1 MNVNWKT
8 MLVAGLTVCLA
19 VSLFFNGYLYY
30 KLTRSLE
37 HYSPTFF
44 SFVFGPTMQN
54 ITSGNLYLNLT
65 FDIVEGNLT
74 VKAEVNAESYNPNAF
89 LALQFDS
96 DNNGTIDI
104 RYWPQDD
111 FYTYQYWRDDLQF
124 LLEANNLTLPSLSE
138 YWGWLPNGTIYLDRS
153 PPFSG
158 WAEEESP
165 FHYCVHTNGIYTFY
179 FTYAI
184 NNPDKPHYAIQGKL
198 VRVLFG
204 IVSTE
209 GVSWPS
215 PAEGMAVYVPPF
227 NFME

>member
-30 KLTRSLE
+30 KLTRPLE

-74 VKAEVNAESYNPNAF
+74 VKAEVNTDSYNRYAA

-104 RYWPQDD
+104 RYWPEEN
-111 FYTYQYWRDDLQF
+111 FYYYDAAEDDLQF
-124 LLEANNLTLPSLSE
+124 LLRADNETRPSMST
-138 YWGWLPNGTIYLDRS
+138 YWGWLPDGTIYCYTMVREPIDYKS
-153 PPFSG
+153 PY
-158 WAEEESP
+158 
-165 FHYCVHTNGIYTFY
+165 HYCIFNDGFYTFH
-179 FTYAI
+179 FTYRT
-184 NNPDKPHYAIQGKL
+184 NNPNLPHFAIQGKL
-198 VRVLFG
+198 VRVLYG
-204 IVSTE
+204 IVPIN
-209 GVSWPS
+209 GS

-227 NFME
+227 NFMK